1 MTIIRYILPILFFAL
16 IGCGQKTETNVERG
30 YKTKTL
36 YMANGSEP
44 EFLDPHLSSG
54 SPESNII
61 NATFEGLTRKHHK
74 TLKPEPAIAKSWE
87 ISEDNLTYTFQL
99 RDNAKWSNGDPVT
112 AQDFIDSWQRMLTPS
127 IASDWSYMYYIIKN
141 AENYYNGDIKDF
153 SEVGVSAPDPYTLI
167 VELVSPTPFFLQLLD
182 HHSFYPVNRKVVEA
196 HGDFYDRLNTWTRA
210 ENFVGNGA
218 FTVDTWT
225 VNQSIELKRN
235 PHYWN
240 QDRIHL
246 KRLVYFPIDNKL
258 AEERAFRSGQVHLTT
273 TPQMATEKI
282 AVYKEKNPESLK
294 IVTTY
299 SSYYYEFN
307 TTKPPFDN
315 PLVRKA
321 FAYAVDRDLIV
332 GSVTKGGEDP
342 AYSVIPNDP
351 QGYIPNKLF
360 EFNVEKAKQY
370 LADAGYPN
378 GEGFPVT
385 ELLYNND
392 EVHKKVALA
401 LQQMLKTNL
410 NINVQLFNQEWKV
423 YLKSRKNKDY
433 DFARAGWIADY
444 VDPSNFFELFF
455 SYSQNNRTGWGS
467 DKYDELVKLA
477 QSAKTQE
484 ERFAL
489 FEEANEILFEDMPVL
504 PVFYY
509 SDVNLVLP
517 TVEGWYENVMHYYRY
532 HDVDF
537 TVSPEQ

>member
-1 MTIIRYILPILFFAL
+1 
-16 IGCGQKTETNVERG
+16 
-30 YKTKTL
+30 
-36 YMANGSEP
+36 
-44 EFLDPHLSSG
+44 
-54 SPESNII
+54 
-61 NATFEGLTRKHHK
+61 
-74 TLKPEPAIAKSWE
+74 
-87 ISEDNLTYTFQL
+87 
-99 RDNAKWSNGDPVT
+99 
-112 AQDFIDSWQRMLTPS
+112 
-127 IASDWSYMYYIIKN
+127 
-141 AENYYNGDIKDF
+141 
-153 SEVGVSAPDPYTLI
+153 
-167 VELVSPTPFFLQLLD
+167 
-182 HHSFYPVNRKVVEA
+182 
-196 HGDFYDRLNTWTRA
+196 
-210 ENFVGNGA
+210 
-218 FTVDTWT
+218 
-225 VNQSIELKRN
+225 
-235 PHYWN
+235 
-240 QDRIHL
+240 
-246 KRLVYFPIDNKL
+246 
-258 AEERAFRSGQVHLTT
+258 
-273 TPQMATEKI
+273 MATEKI

-433 DFARAGWIADY
+433 DFARAARIADY